1 MRHSVK
7 LGRKSF
13 HWIFIHAK
21 FPLKLYQKSAVVK
34 KVVHN
39 ILSDPLWMYLVPW
52 KYDLSCKNI
61 TMNRFQQCQLGNMRC
76 CKPCSPPPPPT
87 RLERISCP
95 QCGNMSVHILHVL
108 WTRTSERGRVEG
120 MRKYFGHK
128 SASRCERAP
137 NYLRTHCPQYLWIYL
152 EISKHPNILGNFVC
166 LKKDKFSNM
175 DVK

>member
-76 CKPCSPPPPPT
+76 CKPCSPPP
-87 RLERISCP
+87 L
-95 QCGNMSVHILHVL
+95 QQGWSVSPALSVEICHILHVL
-108 WTRTSERGRVEG
+108 
-120 MRKYFGHK
+120 
-128 SASRCERAP
+128 
-137 NYLRTHCPQYLWIYL
+137 
-152 EISKHPNILGNFVC
+152 
-166 LKKDKFSNM
+166 
-175 DVK
+175 